1 MNMNIFNN
9 SYGYYKSIIAL
20 VLGIVLVVWPESAVN
35 LIIIVLGALALLFG
49 TVSIVVSLKKE
60 ESESNKKSLLTMNG
74 LASVVLGLV
83 LIIFPTFFA
92 GVVMFL
98 FGAMLLVSG
107 VFEISNLVSLKKSVD
122 IPVSLFVGPVIT
134 ALCGIIIFFNPF
146 ATTKLIFI
154 FFGASLILYAITSY
168 LSTHKVNSLL
178 NDLKSKSE
186 KDSFVKDVDFEE
198 VD

>member
-1 MNMNIFNN
+1 MKMNIFNN

>member
-1 MNMNIFNN
+1 MNIFNN